1 MAGMDD
7 PGSSI
12 DGLAEMLTVPEAA
25 RVLRIGRTLA
35 YQLASRFLDGEPDGI
50 PVIRLGGCLRVPRQA
65 LIELMQDGRVA
76 TRADLEAAVAATI
89 DAQLHPPSAR
99 PTQTTQSSRRRA
111 TRRGTAQVSLLD
123 GR

>member
-1 MAGMDD
+1 MAATDD

-50 PVIRLGGCLRVPRQA
+50 PVIRLGEA
-65 LIELMQDGRVA
+65 L
-76 TRADLEAAVAATI
+76 
-89 DAQLHPPSAR
+89 PS
-99 PTQTTQSSRRRA
+99 
-111 TRRGTAQVSLLD
+111 
-123 GR
+123 

>member
-1 MAGMDD
+1 MAATDD

-65 LIELMQDGRVA
+65 LTELMQIGRVA

-89 DAQLHPPSAR
+89 DAQLHQPSVR
-99 PTQTTQSSRRRA
+99 PTQTTQSSRRRLA
-111 TRRGTAQVSLLD
+111 RRGTAQLSLLD